1 MATRMRLRDTVGRA
15 GRGCAAAVA
24 CLGLVGGV
32 AERPAGQ
39 GTTGT
44 DPSPHRAQLVP
55 VDGDV
60 QLEVLDWGGS
70 GPPLVLLAGAGNTAH
85 VFDDLA
91 PRLTALGRVVG
102 ITRRGFGES
111 TAATAGYDAARL
123 GADVWHV
130 VTTIGLSRP
139 VLVGHS
145 IAGQELS
152 WIATTHPGEV
162 RGVVYLD
169 AAYRYAFHRPGIL
182 ENVQDL
188 RARLERL
195 EAEIARPPRPP
206 AELAAAID
214 SVMGEALTEVQHDLE
229 DLRTTP
235 TPPGAA
241 PAPTAA
247 DHASVAAFQAWSRR
261 VHGFA
266 TPEAELR
273 WQRTIVPDG
282 VVGASRPP
290 PPASKALSA
299 AGAQRFG
306 AVRVPML
313 AIYAS
318 PHGLGPWA
326 TGPGIDRSRVEAF
339 LRFDTRMTER
349 QARWVERQVPAA
361 KVVRLPEASHY
372 MFLSHPDAVVR
383 EITTFVKGLAD
394 R

>member
-1 MATRMRLRDTVGRA
+1 MTVRTMLREMARRIGRC
-15 GRGCAAAVA
+15 GAAAVA
-24 CLGLVGGV
+24 YLGLGATVVG
-32 AERPAGQ
+32 RPAGQ
-39 GTTGT
+39 GREWT
-44 DPSPHRAQLVP
+44 DPSPHRVQRVA
-55 VDGDV
+55 VDADV

-91 PRLTALGRVVG
+91 PRLTTLGRVVG
-102 ITRRGFGES
+102 ITRRGFGAS
-111 TAATAGYDAARL
+111 TAAEAGYDAARL
-123 GADVWHV
+123 GADVWQV
-130 VTTIGLSRP
+130 VTTLGLSRP

-152 WIATTHPGEV
+152 WIATTQPGEV
-162 RGVVYLD
+162 RGLVYID

-188 RARLERL
+188 RARLGRL
-195 EAEIARPPRPP
+195 EGEIARPPRPP

-214 SVMGEALTEVQHDLE
+214 AVMGDALTEVQQDLE

-235 TPPGAA
+235 PVPGAP

-247 DHASVAAFQAWSRR
+247 DLRTVASFRDWSRR

-266 TPEAELR
+266 MPEAELR
-273 WQRTIVPDG
+273 WLRAIGPDG
-282 VVGASRPP
+282 VVGAARPLS
-290 PPASKALSA
+290 PASKALAS
-299 AGAQRFG
+299 AGAQRFA
-306 AVRVPML
+306 AVRVPLL

-326 TGPGIDRSRVEAF
+326 TAPGIDRSRVEAF

-349 QARWVERQVPAA
+349 QASWVERLMPDAR
-361 KVVRLPEASHY
+361 VVRLPEASHY
-372 MFLSHPDAVVR
+372 LFLSDADAVLR
-383 EITTFVKGLAD
+383 ETTTFVKGLAD